1 MLHLIFQSPIDSALL
16 QRIDKGDDV
25 VFFENSI
32 FQMYKG
38 ALLSDE
44 LQQMLSS
51 RVYLY
56 VLAVEIEARGIEQK
70 ELITGVKVIDYAALV
85 ELTEDNKVVR
95 TWN

>member
-1 MLHLIFQSPIDSALL
+1 MLHLIFQSPINSALL

-32 FQMYKG
+32 FQIYKG
-38 ALLSDE
+38 ALLNDE
-44 LQQMLSS
+44 FQQILSS

-56 VLAVEIEARGIEQK
+56 VLAVDMEVRGIEQE
-70 ELITGVKVIDYAALV
+70 ELITGVEVIDYAALV
-85 ELTEDNKVVR
+85 ELTENNKVVR